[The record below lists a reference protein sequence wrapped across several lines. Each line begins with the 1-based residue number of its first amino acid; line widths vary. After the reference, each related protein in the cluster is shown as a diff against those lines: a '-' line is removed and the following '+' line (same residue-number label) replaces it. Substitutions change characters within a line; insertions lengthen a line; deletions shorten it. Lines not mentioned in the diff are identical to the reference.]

1 MALPTEYYPSYYPRV
16 TDQWVWGAGDGPD
29 PNGWQGQANCCL
41 ANALCS
47 IKEIH
52 EYKETGSV
60 NKYSIGWIFGNRYSD
75 SPGEEG
81 MYIEDALD
89 KLVSD
94 GVPVYTEL
102 PENEY
107 NGYGSWNY
115 PDTYYYYNWID
126 GNYSIIGAKTLVND
140 NYSNVINKARVA
152 KISGWNQLSLD
163 PSTADINSIKQHIVD
178 DGAVLF
184 RIEVAQNF
192 RDFGGSAV
200 PSNGVVPSPNYS
212 VGYYHAIVA
221 IGWKVINGK
230 LHWLMH
236 NNWGDWWWGDNG
248 RCYMPYNYS
257 YITDCFAVY
266 DAPNPGPS
274 IPSAPPTI
282 NYRIEGGF
290 NLSWGSSAGA
300 TSYRVKVVRN
310 YDGYETS
317 FVFYTNS
324 GTISGLQYGV
334 TYSVSVRAENN
345 SGVSSYTTS
354 NPATTAPKTPSII
367 SSYNI
372 TSSSFSVQISGMSG
386 NWDYINVALYDG
398 DTFIQTNVINYGY
411 NTTSFIGLSPKKYTV
426 KTRSYFTVNGVEL
439 QSINQGILEV
449 TITRWKWSAQALNA
463 FQNGGAIT
471 NLTAT
476 EWNQFIQN
484 IRDVVYSKS
493 GITPTITNA
502 VSGGTF
508 TASMFN
514 QAKNAI
520 DSINA
525 TGIVDKNSGSPVIG
539 NDFIILQDK
548 LNGIN

>member
-29 PNGWQGQANCCL
+29 PNGWQGQANSCV

-81 MYIEDALD
+81 MYIDDALD

-140 NYSNVINKARVA
+140 NYLNVINKARVA
-152 KISGWNQLSLD
+152 KISGWDQLSLYD
-163 PSTADINSIKQHIVD
+163 VDTIKQHIID

-184 RIEVAQNF
+184 NVKMAQNF
-192 RDFGGSAV
+192 QNFGGSAV
-200 PSNGVVPSPNYS
+200 PSNGVVPPPDYPVGKDSG
-212 VGYYHAIVA
+212 GYYHAIVA
-221 IGWKVINGK
+221 IGWKIINGK

-248 RCYMPYNYS
+248 RCYMPYDYS
-257 YITDCFAVY
+257 YMDACFAVY
-266 DAPNPGPS
+266 DAISPDVE
-274 IPSAPPTI
+274 PPTLTI
-282 NYRIEGGF
+282 TSPANGYWS
-290 NLSWGSSAGA
+290 NGSSITINASASDNKG
-300 TSYRVKVVRN
+300 VDHVN
-310 YDGYETS
+310 
-317 FVFYTNS
+317 FYNS
-324 GTISGLQYGV
+324 TLGTITDYTSP
-334 TYSVSVRAENN
+334 YSATFDISSLPDGIHTFLVRAYDVVGNYSDQKKVDIKIDRTTRPLFWEW
-345 SGVSSYTTS
+345 SS
-354 NPATTAPKTPSII
+354 
-367 SSYNI
+367 
-372 TSSSFSVQISGMSG
+372 
-386 NWDYINVALYDG
+386 
-398 DTFIQTNVINYGY
+398 
-411 NTTSFIGLSPKKYTV
+411 
-426 KTRSYFTVNGVEL
+426 
-439 QSINQGILEV
+439 
-449 TITRWKWSAQALNA
+449 QALDA
-463 FQNGGAIT
+463 FQNGGAVT

-484 IRDVVYSKS
+484 IKDVVKWKT
-493 GITPTITNA
+493 GVTPTITSA
-502 VSGGTF
+502 IFDGTF
-508 TASMFN
+508 TAVMFN

-520 DSINA
+520 GGINA
-525 TGIVDKNSGSPVIG
+525 TGITDKLGVSDVGFENADKVIG
-539 NDFIILQDK
+539 NDFIILRDK
-548 LNGIN
+548 LNGINRET